1 MKCPSQTH
9 WKLCPCEPTNFPK
22 HAAQNNLYSHSGLK
36 IWWIFLG
43 SVRFWI
49 PHPAKFSSFY
59 QILGQRKSLSVPHI
73 FQCFFALCGSPGFA
87 TLQQKGWWKIS
98 NFKCQVKPVISL
110 EGLGLWTKEIK
121 APHMKCRG
129 TSFDNYIWGAVC
141 QASLTLTFSFIFLF
155 MKLKTCNIHCIC
167 TLDLKAQKQ
176 KVPYPRGTFPSTLI
190 ATAHPYL
197 AHPAKPSPQASSALL
212 AILRFVPVREAKAG
226 KGEHERLYNWD
237 RKTSQ
242 LILELLNLGRGFLS
256 EKVTTKVKDP
266 RNSTCFW
273 WCWRA
278 FYLALRH
285 LTYTYQ
291 KYHGGWP
298 FPAWA

>member
-1 MKCPSQTH
+1 MLRNDEMKCPSQTH

-167 TLDLKAQKQ
+167 TQDLKAQKQ
-176 KVPYPRGTFPSTLI
+176 KGLSPPRGTFPPDCYCSPLPCSSQTLTSSFFCI
-190 ATAHPYL
+190 ARI
-197 AHPAKPSPQASSALL
+197 SSICSCSRGKSWKGRTRTFIQLGSENLPIDPGAFEF
-212 AILRFVPVREAKAG
+212 RKRVPIWEG
-226 KGEHERLYNWD
+226 YHKGQG
-237 RKTSQ
+237 S
-242 LILELLNLGRGFLS
+242 
-256 EKVTTKVKDP
+256 
-266 RNSTCFW
+266 
-273 WCWRA
+273 
-278 FYLALRH
+278 
-285 LTYTYQ
+285 
-291 KYHGGWP
+291 
-298 FPAWA
+298 